1 MPVALPPRTIVML
14 WRGGLRVQEA
24 LTLSEHD
31 VDQRRGSALVRCGKD
46 GRRREVG
53 MNLRRWEDLRPWLKA
68 RLELPAGPV
77 ARLSGAFYGT
87 LILKV
92 PTGILA
98 VSSSACMSG
107 PVA

>member
-1 MPVALPPRTIVML
+1 MNAAPRD
-14 WRGGLRVQEA
+14 A
-24 LTLSEHD
+24 
-31 VDQRRGSALVRCGKD
+31 AY
-46 GRRREVG
+46 G
-53 MNLRRWEDLRPWLKA
+53 M
-68 RLELPAGPV
+68 
-77 ARLSGAFYGT
+77 

>member
-1 MPVALPPRTIVML
+1 MPSTAVISMARSLSSGPPSSSGTREWSSVVAALHEPGQDEIAGETPVAVAGGTAGVC
-14 WRGGLRVQEA
+14 RG
-24 LTLSEHD
+24 LSA
-31 VDQRRGSALVRCGKD
+31 QLSRGDRHEC
-46 GRRREVG
+46 
-53 MNLRRWEDLRPWLKA
+53 
-68 RLELPAGPV
+68 
-77 ARLSGAFYGT
+77 ARLSGAPYGI